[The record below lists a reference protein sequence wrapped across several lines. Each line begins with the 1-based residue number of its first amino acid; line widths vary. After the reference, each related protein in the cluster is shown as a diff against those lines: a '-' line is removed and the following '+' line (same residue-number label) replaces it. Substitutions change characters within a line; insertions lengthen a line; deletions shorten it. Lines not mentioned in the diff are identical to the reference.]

1 MKSENKN
8 FLLNVAYQLLSYVFP
23 LITVSYISRRLGV
36 ENVGIYSYT
45 YSIVYMFM
53 LVAMLGINNYGNRE
67 IAKVRDDREKT
78 SGLFWEIYRLQLLI
92 VGSATIGYI
101 FYTVFLCKEY
111 RNIAAIQGLYLISV
125 FFDIN
130 WFYFGLEKFK
140 LTITRNCI
148 IKVASLVLI
157 FCFIRTQDDLT
168 KYTFIMAGSTV
179 ISQLYLIISLHKY
192 VDYKKTPLSNS
203 IKHLKSCF
211 ILFVPV
217 LAFGIYRVMDKT
229 MIGAFSNVTELGYY
243 ENAERL
249 INIPISIIN
258 ALGTVMLPRMAYLLQ
273 NRKSD
278 SKSVIYSSM
287 KLALIMATVMTTGLF
302 LIADDIAAVLFGS
315 SFIKSGDIVRI
326 LSVTIIASAWA
337 NVIRTQYLIPMRF
350 DRIYVTS
357 TLGGAV
363 VNLILNLLLISKF
376 GAYGACVGTIAA
388 EYFVMIYQTIKVK
401 SELDIKKY
409 SVLLLESLIKD
420 VGIMVIAYLF
430 GRIFRNIYIRLI
442 VQISLAVLLFFVLN
456 YRYIVF
462 EFLGKRKKNANS
474 WE

>member
-8 FLLNVAYQLLSYVFP
+8 FLLNVAYQMLSYFFP
-23 LITVSYISRRLGV
+23 LITVSYISRQLGV
-36 ENVGIYSYT
+36 ENVGIYSNT

-53 LVAMLGINNYGNRE
+53 LAAMLGINNYGNRE

-78 SGLFWEIYRLQLLI
+78 SGLFWEIYRLQLLL
-92 VGSATIGYI
+92 VGIATVVYF

-111 RNIAAIQGLYLISV
+111 KFIAAMQGLYLISV

-157 FCFIRTQDDLT
+157 FCFIRSQSDLA

-179 ISQLYLIISLHKY
+179 MSQLYLIISLHKY
-192 VDYKKTPLSNS
+192 ADYKKSSLHNS
-203 IKHLKSCF
+203 FKHLKSCL
-211 ILFVPV
+211 ILFIPV

-229 MIGAFSNVTELGYY
+229 MIGAFSNVIELGYY

-278 SKSVIYSSM
+278 SRTVIDSSM
-287 KLALIMATVMTTGLF
+287 KLALVMATVMSTGLF
-302 LIADDIAAVLFGS
+302 LVADAVAVILFGD
-315 SFIKSGDIVRI
+315 SFIKSGNIVRI

-350 DRIYVTS
+350 DKIYVTS

-363 VNLILNLLLISKF
+363 VNLILNLLMISRF

-388 EYFVMIYQTIKVK
+388 EYFVMIYQTVKVK
-401 SELDIKKY
+401 SELNIKKY
-409 SVLLLESLIKD
+409 SMLLLECLVKD
-420 VGIMVIAYLF
+420 IGIMAIAYFL
-430 GRIFRNIYIRLI
+430 GRIFETTYIRLI
-442 VQISLAVLLFFVLN
+442 VQVSLAVLLFFVLN
-456 YRYIVF
+456 YRYIVY
-462 EFLGKRKKNANS
+462 EFFGKRKGNVSSKK
-474 WE
+474 